1 MQHDQKASIGML
13 MRDET
18 SQFFRAIS
26 DVYHHAMAAAVS
38 EEWGFLQNLKCI
50 ESLDDHNVIFEL
62 NCKMVVDDVHTNV
75 YRSEHGSNIQECK
88 MFLHRKDSFSTT
100 NK

>member
-1 MQHDQKASIGML
+1 
-13 MRDET
+13 MRDAT
-18 SQFFRAIS
+18 SHFLRAIS

-38 EEWGFLQNLKCI
+38 EAWGFLQNLKCI

-62 NCKMVVDDVHTNV
+62 NCKMVDDDVHTNKLNL
-75 YRSEHGSNIQECK
+75 SEHGSNIQECK
-88 MFLHRKDSFSTT
+88 TFLHRKDPFSTT